1 MIDDGREN
9 TMSTA
14 TTPSIEHSVEEA
26 KLQMALELG
35 QKWWKVAFGKGFE
48 EKARA
53 DSGAEAYGT
62 VR

>member
-1 MIDDGREN
+1 
-9 TMSTA
+9 MSTA
-14 TTPSIEHSVEEA
+14 TTPGIEYSVEEA
-26 KLQMALELG
+26 KLLMALELG
-35 QKWWKVAFGKGFE
+35 QKWWKVACGKGFE